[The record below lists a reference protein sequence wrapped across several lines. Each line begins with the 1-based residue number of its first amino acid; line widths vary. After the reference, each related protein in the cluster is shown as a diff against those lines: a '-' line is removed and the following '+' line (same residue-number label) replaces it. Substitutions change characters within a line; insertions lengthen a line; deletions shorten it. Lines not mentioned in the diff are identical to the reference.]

1 MSKKFEIPEAL
12 RGKDLANENHTA
24 IPRAADKHGKQL
36 SKAESDLFVV
46 HDLLATLR
54 SFLCDDDQDPEIDV
68 CYTADTVVELIQKRV
83 EKARRLLSIH
93 SRRHTNLFTA
103 YFDLKAEGGAK

>member
-1 MSKKFEIPEAL
+1 MSKKFEIPESL
-12 RGKDLANENHTA
+12 CSKDLTNENHTA
-24 IPRAADKHGKQL
+24 ILRAADKHRKQL

-54 SFLCDDDQDPEIDV
+54 SFLCDDNQDPEIDV
-68 CYTADTVVELIQKRV
+68 CYTADTVVELIQKRI
-83 EKARRLLSIH
+83 EKARTLLSSH

-103 YFDLKAEGGAK
+103 YFDLKAAGGES